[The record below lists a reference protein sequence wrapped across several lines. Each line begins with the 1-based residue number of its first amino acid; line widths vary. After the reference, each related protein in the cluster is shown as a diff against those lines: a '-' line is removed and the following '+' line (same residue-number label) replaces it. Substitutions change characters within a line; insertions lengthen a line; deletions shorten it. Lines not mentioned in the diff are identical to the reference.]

1 MRSVWLN
8 RAEQQGKEMTF
19 WTKAAGKAESISPE
33 AKRRKDG
40 DGKMEE
46 VREGA
51 GRGGEASP
59 TAVLHI
65 ICMVYALPGPRH
77 ANDS

>member
-1 MRSVWLN
+1 
-8 RAEQQGKEMTF
+8 MTF
-19 WTKAAGKAESISPE
+19 WTKAAGKAEIISPE

-51 GRGGEASP
+51 GGGGFTYCSAPYHLHGLCSP
-59 TAVLHI
+59 RPPP
-65 ICMVYALPGPRH
+65 CK
-77 ANDS
+77 